1 MFSFGHQRVIL
12 PRQES
17 AALVRTLIVA
27 IAVPVAKGIYIIVA
41 LLIIVLICKG
51 MCDVFRSH
59 AIQYSTACTLRQ
71 NVIKTV
77 CIHSIIRE

>member
-1 MFSFGHQRVIL
+1 MVIL

-17 AALVRTLIVA
+17 AAVVRTLIVA
-27 IAVPVAKGIYIIVA
+27 IAVPVAVLAKGIYIIVA

-51 MCDVFRSH
+51 ICDVFGSY

-71 NVIKTV
+71 SVIRKTV
-77 CIHSIIRE
+77 CSIIRE